1 MIINKFK
8 NGNINIRM
16 EASDGFYYGDNLTY
30 DGLYNELT
38 MSDLY
43 FNQVNG
49 YMYLTD
55 FNTGRVYDMFNL
67 LGYHS
72 NILTAFFNYIENN
85 KGSVK
90 LHPMSKKAGNE
101 ILQDLENG
109 Y

>member
-1 MIINKFK
+1 MNINKFK
-8 NGNINIRM
+8 NGNINIKLDSNDIINM
-16 EASDGFYYGDNLTY
+16 VDY
-30 DGLYNELT
+30 DTLYNEMT

-43 FNQVNG
+43 FNHVNG
-49 YMYLTD
+49 DMYLID
-55 FNTGRVYDMFNL
+55 FNTCRVYDMFNL

-90 LHPMSKKAGNE
+90 LYPTSKKEGKD